1 MKKKYIRNIFLLF
14 FFNIF
19 MNLYGQSLDAYW
31 TLVIAGKNISTP
43 VFWRGNIY
51 TAGEDRALT
60 CITSRGKFLWRRN
73 TEEFPGTFLSVSNS
87 GLVYLVTAK
96 GNLEVFSSQ
105 GFPVWKYRFD
115 EKPIFPVF
123 TARDGRC
130 FIIQSKRII
139 CLTAS
144 GKLKWNLSLA
154 STPVVPP
161 AETGSKDIVLISAA
175 GDFLRIS
182 IFGEI
187 IEQRRLKKTVSA
199 VGEAPDGYILACT
212 DGSISYYK
220 TAGGSESIWQFSE
233 QEICKRIFYK
243 NGKVLYMF
251 ENGKVIF
258 KTLETNEIIWQI
270 QLQTSF
276 SQGAECFADNNEFNI
291 TAKGYGCTI
300 TDLGKIKWE
309 KQISEKTFFPIITEN
324 GLLIGITKEFLNA
337 YRVETKL
344 LRRGSNKTE
353 IENFYSIIDEKQENA
368 SQEKLPFFI
377 EYSTTAELLDLISEE
392 IKLGT
397 VAEKEP
403 RYAMQLKT
411 ILQNKRK
418 ASYFSQEFMPLDRA
432 RAAELLGKLGSYEYR
447 SILLDEINSGNDSSV
462 NAGILRGLESLAY
475 DSDGKTIAGIDFI
488 IQSTRYHDTET
499 MKAAC
504 DCLAALIKSGN
515 NETAKKAISLL
526 FSISTGKYSN
536 LIQNYAQQKIKEIGK

>member
-1 MKKKYIRNIFLLF
+1 MKKKYRRNILVLF
-14 FFNIF
+14 FFGTLIH
-19 MNLYGQSLDAYW
+19 LYGQNLDAYW

-43 VFWRGNIY
+43 VFWNGNIY

-73 TEEFPGTFLSVSNS
+73 TEEFPGSFLSVSNS
-87 GLVYLVTAK
+87 GLLYLVTVK

-105 GFPVWKYRFD
+105 GFPVWKYRLD

-130 FIIQSKRII
+130 FIIQSNRII

-144 GKLKWNLSLA
+144 GKLKWNIPLA
-154 STPVVPP
+154 SAPIVPP
-161 AETGSKDIVLISAA
+161 AETGSKDIVLISTA
-175 GDFLRIS
+175 GDFLRVS

-187 IEQRRLKKTVSA
+187 IEQHHLKKTVSA
-199 VGEAPDGYILACT
+199 VGEAPGGYILACT

-220 TAGGSESIWQFSE
+220 TTGGSESIWQCSE
-233 QEICKRIFYK
+233 QGICKRIFYK

-251 ENGKVIF
+251 ENGKIIF
-258 KTLETNEIIWQI
+258 KTLETNEFIWQTE
-270 QLQTSF
+270 LHSSF
-276 SQGAECFADNNEFNI
+276 SQGVECFADGNEFNI

-309 KQISEKTFFPIITEN
+309 KQIPEKTFFPIITEN

-344 LRRGSNKTE
+344 LRRGSNKNNVE
-353 IENFYSIIDEKQENA
+353 KFYSIVDAKKESTSQDE
-368 SQEKLPFFI
+368 LPFFI
-377 EYSTTAELLDLISEE
+377 EYSATAELLDLISEE
-392 IKLGT
+392 IKAGT

-432 RAAELLGKLGSYEYR
+432 RAAELLGKLGSYEY
-447 SILLDEINSGNDSSV
+447 STILLDEINAGNDSSV
-462 NAGILRGLESLAY
+462 NAGILRGLESIAY
-475 DSDGKTIAGIDFI
+475 DIDGKTIAGIDFI
-488 IQSTRYHDTET
+488 IQSTRYHDSET

-504 DCLAALIKSGN
+504 DCLVALVKSGN
-515 NETAKKAISLL
+515 NETSKKAIGLL

-536 LIQNYAQQKIKEIGK
+536 VIQNYAQQKIKEITK